1 MTERQRLEANAG
13 AYLIIGDIDKPFH
26 LPECEC
32 PACEQWRRDKDRP
45 THEELRKKKEQK

>member
-1 MTERQRLEANAG
+1 MTEREKLEKNAS

-32 PACEQWRRDKDRP
+32 DQCEQWRKDKDRP
-45 THEELRKKKEQK
+45 THKELREKKKDA